1 MEPTSA
7 NLVLYSLK
15 RVILTLITSTS
26 MELSSNLWPLTQV
39 CVFFFSMLN
48 VILSWSDPWL
58 CVLRGHWLSP
68 QILRWTRPWQK
79 KGSLCVGKEKCPCNE
94 SFNWI
99 WARATNSWRYESNWT
114 FSIFESERID
124 QFIPSKLYVD
134 CLCAYYLIPFAC
146 LPPPPSSPSFTDTT
160 EDWRETSW
168 VCSDFDV
175 QMKML
180 GGVITSMQKN
190 WGKFQCRLAYDLN
203 LIKNQQSGLRAQA
216 KLTFK
221 NN

>member
-58 CVLRGHWLSP
+58 CVHRGHWMVISTNLTMNTA
-68 QILRWTRPWQK
+68 LKK
-79 KGSLCVGKEKCPCNE
+79 KGSLGEEKEKCPGNE

-146 LPPPPSSPSFTDTT
+146 LPFIP
-160 EDWRETSW
+160 
-168 VCSDFDV
+168 
-175 QMKML
+175 
-180 GGVITSMQKN
+180 
-190 WGKFQCRLAYDLN
+190 
-203 LIKNQQSGLRAQA
+203 
-216 KLTFK
+216 
-221 NN
+221 

>member
-26 MELSSNLWPLTQV
+26 VELSSNLRPLTQV

-68 QILRWTRPWQK
+68 QILRWTRPWK
-79 KGSLCVGKEKCPCNE
+79 NRVHYVWGRRS
-94 SFNWI
+94 
-99 WARATNSWRYESNWT
+99 ARAMSRLIEFERGQQILKGMNQTERLVFLRAKELTSLFVKIVCWLLVCLLSNS
-114 FSIFESERID
+114 I
-124 QFIPSKLYVD
+124 
-134 CLCAYYLIPFAC
+134 CL
-146 LPPPPSSPSFTDTT
+146 PPPSSPSFTDTT

-180 GGVITSMQKN
+180 GGVINK
-190 WGKFQCRLAYDLN
+190 
-203 LIKNQQSGLRAQA
+203 
-216 KLTFK
+216 
-221 NN
+221 

>member
-1 MEPTSA
+1 M
-7 NLVLYSLK
+7 
-15 RVILTLITSTS
+15 
-26 MELSSNLWPLTQV
+26 SSYLDQTPGF
-39 CVFFFSMLN
+39 VFFVGIGYLHKSYDEHGLE
-48 VILSWSDPWL
+48 
-58 CVLRGHWLSP
+58 
-68 QILRWTRPWQK
+68 K
-79 KGSLCVGKEKCPCNE
+79 KGSLGEEKEKCPGNE

-180 GGVITSMQKN
+180 GGVINK
-190 WGKFQCRLAYDLN
+190 
-203 LIKNQQSGLRAQA
+203 
-216 KLTFK
+216 
-221 NN
+221 